1 MAEIDRID
9 GTNGCLIVY
18 NDRVVISRKTIMGF
32 LAQGFTGDRTIP
44 FSNISSVEFRK
55 PSLLA
60 NGYIQ
65 FIVSGTLPVLAKT
78 GIFGTS
84 QESLKDPNTVIFRAF
99 NSDIPAKAEAIYHL
113 ILNKINENAKIE
125 GIKSIATNEL
135 NKLSVADEIRKF
147 KKLHEDGII
156 SQEDFDRKKQQLLE
170 KE

>member
-9 GTNGCLIVY
+9 GTNGSLVVY
-18 NDRVVISRKTIMGF
+18 EDRVVITRKTIMGF
-32 LAQGFTGDRTIP
+32 IVQGFTGDRTIP
-44 FSNISSVEFRK
+44 FSNISSIEFRK

-78 GIFGTS
+78 SIFGTS
-84 QESLKDPNTVIFRAF
+84 QESLKDPNTIVLRAF
-99 NSDIPAKAEAIYHL
+99 SSNVPVKAEAIYQL
-113 ILNKINENAKIE
+113 ILNKIDESAKIE
-125 GIKSIATNEL
+125 GGKSVVTNDI
-135 NKLSVADEIRKF
+135 KLSVADEIRKF
-147 KKLHEDGII
+147 KKLQEEGII

>member
-9 GTNGCLIVY
+9 GANGSLVVY
-18 NDRVVISRKTIMGF
+18 EDRVVITRKTIMGF
-32 LAQGFTGDRTIP
+32 IAQGFTGDRTIL
-44 FSNISSVEFRK
+44 FSNISSIEFRK

-78 GIFGTS
+78 SIFGTS
-84 QESLKDPNTVIFRAF
+84 QESLKDPNTVVLRAF
-99 NSDIPAKAEAIYHL
+99 NSKAEAIYQL
-113 ILNKINENAKIE
+113 ILNKIGESAKIE
-125 GIKSIATNEL
+125 GGKSAVTSDI
-135 NKLSVADEIRKF
+135 KLSVADEIRKF
-147 KKLHEDGII
+147 KKLQGEGII

>member
-1 MAEIDRID
+1 MAEIDRLN
-9 GTNGCLIVY
+9 GTNGSLVVY
-18 NDRVVISRKTIMGF
+18 EDRVVLTRKTIMGF
-32 LAQGFTGDRTIP
+32 IVQGFAGDRTIP

-65 FIVSGTLPVLAKT
+65 FIVPGTLPVMAKT

-84 QESLKDPNTVIFRAF
+84 QESLKDPNTIIFRAF
-99 NSDIPAKAEAIYHL
+99 NSDVPAKAETIYQL
-113 ILNKINENAKIE
+113 ILNKIDEFAKIE
-125 GIKSIATNEL
+125 GGKSVVTNDT
-135 NKLSVADEIRKF
+135 KLSVADEIRKF
-147 KKLHEDGII
+147 KKLQEEGVI

>member
-1 MAEIDRID
+1 MAEIDRLN
-9 GTNGCLIVY
+9 GTNGSLVVY
-18 NDRVVISRKTIMGF
+18 EDRVVLTRKTIMGF
-32 LAQGFTGDRTIP
+32 IAQGFAGDRTIP

-65 FIVSGTLPVLAKT
+65 FIVPGTLPVMAKT

-84 QESLKDPNTVIFRAF
+84 QESLKDPNTIIFRAF
-99 NSDIPAKAEAIYHL
+99 NSDVPAKAETIYQL
-113 ILNKINENAKIE
+113 ILNKIDEFAKIE
-125 GIKSIATNEL
+125 GGKSVVTNDA
-135 NKLSVADEIRKF
+135 KLSVADEIRKF
-147 KKLHEDGII
+147 KKLQEEGII